1 MRKAKL
7 LWGLL
12 LAVVAAQPP
21 NDDPCGAITLT
32 PSAGCTYVSGNL
44 NGATATPGIPAPG
57 CASYQGGDVWYN
69 FPVPLGGRVIIQ
81 VNSGFDLGM
90 AIYSAPGCGGP
101 FTLIE
106 CDDDDGPGRN
116 PTICRTG
123 GSSAGCTGVD
133 PGVRCQYNAALT
145 PGTTIWIRIWR
156 YGTANPGNTPFQ
168 ICVID
173 CGTSGG
179 GGGGGCGASNYTAYQ
194 CPCPGPAGGNWCGAG
209 CTGAGITIDDTYSP
223 SWIAIPFNFYFAGN
237 TYNQLLIG
245 ANGHVVFP
253 PSGYRPG
260 NRDDWRW
267 DSYVND
273 LYSIQFQLDIH
284 PGLGGTI
291 CYRTIGA
298 APNRCFVVQYCNVPY
313 FDRDR
318 CPGYF
323 FTGELRLC
331 ENGSIQIN
339 IDNMPTCTNWNG
351 GGCFVGIIGGPGDM
365 WAIYDLQPCPAL
377 TNTCYAFTPPGACR
391 PSTPPP
397 GCTPLA
403 ISLHSF
409 TGQQEG
415 DVVWLRWESI
425 TEDGAQRYR
434 IERSTDLR
442 SWQEIGE
449 LPARGASSVY
459 TFADRELPA
468 QVGSVF
474 YRLWVESEAG
484 KAQSF
489 GPVEVVLEAKRPV
502 RIRQITLRSDEPL
515 TVELLTGDDFILS
528 VWAPTGQRVW
538 EEQVT
543 GPGRYTIPAFVFGR
557 GMYLVQVRT
566 ARGELYVYR
575 VLGL

>member
-21 NDDPCGAITLT
+21 NDDPCGAIDLMLGT
-32 PSAGCTYVSGNL
+32 GCTYTDGNL

-57 CASYQGGDVWYN
+57 CANYQGGDVWYS
-69 FPVPLGGRVIIQ
+69 FVVPASGRVIIQ
-81 VNSGFDLGM
+81 VNSSYDLGM
-90 AIYSAPGCGGP
+90 AIYSASSCAGP

-106 CDDDDGPGRN
+106 CDDDDGPGLN
-116 PTICRTG
+116 PTICRANC
-123 GSSAGCTGVD
+123 SLGCTGVA
-133 PGVRCQYNAALT
+133 PSVTCAYNAPLT

-156 YGTANPGNTPFQ
+156 YGNANPGNTPFQ

-173 CGTSGG
+173 CGDVNAA
-179 GGGGGCGASNYTAYQ
+179 CGASNYTAYT
-194 CPCPGPAGGNWCGAG
+194 CSCPGPAGGSWCGGG
-209 CTGAGITIDDTYSP
+209 CTSAGVTGDDVYSP
-223 SWIAIPFNFYFAGN
+223 SWISIPFNFYFAGS
-237 TYNQLLIG
+237 TYNQLLVG
-245 ANGHVVFP
+245 SNGDVVFP
-253 PSGYRPG
+253 PSGYTPG
-260 NRDDWRW
+260 SIDGAAW
-267 DSYVND
+267 SGYVND
-273 LYSIQFQLDIH
+273 LFSIQFQQDLN
-284 PGLGGTI
+284 PSLGGTI
-291 CYRTIGA
+291 CYLTIGS
-298 APNRCFVVQYCNVPY
+298 PPDRCFVVQYCNVRY
-313 FDRDR
+313 FGSA
-318 CPGYF
+318 CSAYS
-323 FTGELRLC
+323 FTGEFRLC
-331 ENGSIQIN
+331 EDGSIQIN
-339 IDNMPTCTNWNG
+339 IDNKPTCTGWNG
-351 GGCFVGIIGGPGDM
+351 GGCFVGIISCRDM
-365 WAIYDLQPCPAL
+365 WAIYNAQPCPTL
-377 TNTCYAFTPPGACR
+377 TNTCYAFTPPASCQT
-391 PSTPPP
+391 STPPP

-434 IERSTDLR
+434 IERSIDLR

-543 GPGRYTIPAFVFGR
+543 GPGRHTIPAFVFGR
-557 GMYLVQVRT
+557 GMHLVQVRT